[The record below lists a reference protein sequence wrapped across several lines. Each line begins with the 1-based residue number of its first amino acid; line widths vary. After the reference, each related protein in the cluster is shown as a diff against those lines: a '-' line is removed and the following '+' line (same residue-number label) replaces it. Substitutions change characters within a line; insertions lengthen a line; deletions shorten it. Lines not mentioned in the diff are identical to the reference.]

1 MLCYPPPVARIGIAT
16 NTEYREVLLVDAAV
30 GIGGQNAPDDVMA
43 VQYLLRVASE
53 KAGTSDPF
61 QPPGEK
67 PISIDG
73 SYGQQTQTYI
83 SFFQAEVNRRQNKR
97 LIEPDG
103 RVDPVRS
110 GSGRSSITHTFYTI
124 LALNAALRSR
134 RGDAFHLEAD
144 PLMPVALK
152 SKVFLTF

>member
-1 MLCYPPPVARIGIAT
+1 VARIGIAT
-16 NTEYREVLLVDAAV
+16 NTPFREVLLVDAAV
-30 GIGGQNAPDDVMA
+30 GLGGQNLPEDVMA

-53 KAGTSDPF
+53 KAGTSDAF

-73 SYGQQTQTYI
+73 SCGRQTQTYI
-83 SFFQAEVNRRQNKR
+83 SFFQAEVNRRQHRK

-103 RVDPVRS
+103 RVDSVRS
-110 GSGRSSITHTFYTI
+110 GSGSSSITHTFYTI

-134 RGDAFHLEAD
+134 RGDAFHLEDD
-144 PLMPVALK
+144 PLMPAALK
-152 SKVFLTF
+152 SKVFLNF